1 MTQDNAM
8 TPSTNTALAS
18 AIDELAERCFAT
30 SSRNGFH
37 SDDALIMEILNDL
50 ADCNAIEQAR
60 KWFIATTEQAE
71 IARMHSE
78 LSEGLE
84 SVRKDPDR
92 PDQHLPQ
99 FSNRTVEYA
108 DTIIRILDTCAK
120 RGLPIGDA
128 LIAKMAYNAS
138 RPYKHGK
145 NS

>member
-37 SDDALIMEILNDL
+37 SDDALITEILNDL

-71 IARMHSE
+71 IARMH
-78 LSEGLE
+78 SEGLE